1 VANAPKAVIPTV
13 ILLHRKYHGLPMQCR
28 VRAIR
33 ARVTARKGN
42 QCQLVLVQPGVSK
55 ISA

>member
-1 VANAPKAVIPTV
+1 MANAPKAVIPTV

>member
-1 VANAPKAVIPTV
+1 MANAPKAVIPTV
-13 ILLHRKYHGLPMQCR
+13 IRLHRKYHGLPMQCH

-33 ARVTARKGN
+33 ARVAARKGN
-42 QCQLVLVQPGVSK
+42 QCQLVLVQPSVSA